1 MGFFVV
7 LGGRKKD
14 KDSKRRLTKADIGLP
29 KDFRH
34 VSHVGWDPNKGFDL
48 DNVEDPQLKLF
59 FDKVYILYFSNKHL
73 LYKMGWKSCFIFM
86 GNRQEPVSIR
96 F

>member
-1 MGFFVV
+1 MWNPVLFMA
-7 LGGRKKD
+7 LGGKKKD

-59 FDKVYILYFSNKHL
+59 FDKVYMF
-73 LYKMGWKSCFIFM
+73 
-86 GNRQEPVSIR
+86 
-96 F
+96 

>member
-1 MGFFVV
+1 MAS
-7 LGGRKKD
+7 GGKKKD

-59 FDKVYILYFSNKHL
+59 FDKVSML
-73 LYKMGWKSCFIFM
+73 
-86 GNRQEPVSIR
+86 
-96 F
+96 